1 VYNLSLNSNTR
12 YLLLTNATIS
22 LGLSGVG
29 DILQQNYEVLQKKQ
43 ERWDPSR
50 TKNMA
55 LTGLPVG
62 VMCHFWYNFLDHRM
76 PGRTLRRV
84 AQKVVIDQILFSP
97 VCISVF
103 FITLGILEHSKASTV
118 KKEIIQKGWML
129 YAAEWMIWPP
139 AQVINFY
146 WLPTRY
152 RVLYDNTI
160 SLGYDVYTS
169 YIKHEIP
176 LEDEDDDS

>member
-1 VYNLSLNSNTR
+1 M
-12 YLLLTNATIS
+12 TNATIS
-22 LGLSGVG
+22 LGLSGFG
-29 DILQQNYEVLQKKQ
+29 DVLQQKYEVLQKRQ
-43 ERWDPSR
+43 ERWDPAR

-62 VMCHFWYNFLDHRM
+62 VLCHFWYNFLDQRM

-84 AQKVVIDQILFSP
+84 VQKVVIDQILFSP
-97 VCISVF
+97 ICISVF
-103 FITLGILEHSKASTV
+103 FITLGVLEHSKVSRV
-118 KKEIIQKGWML
+118 KKEIVQKGWML

-169 YIKHEIP
+169 YIKHEVP
-176 LEDEDDDS
+176 LDDDDDDDEEES